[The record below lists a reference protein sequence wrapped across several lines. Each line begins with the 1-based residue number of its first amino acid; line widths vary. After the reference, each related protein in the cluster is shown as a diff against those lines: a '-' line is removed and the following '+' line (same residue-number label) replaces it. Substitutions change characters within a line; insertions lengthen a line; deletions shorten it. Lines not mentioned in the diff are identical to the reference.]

1 MDAFSTALNEVLV
14 DTYHNI
20 LRVEEKALKKSGRIH
35 LSIKE
40 MHLLEAVGK
49 GDEQGR
55 TVSEIADAM
64 NITRPTATVAINKLE
79 KRGYL
84 EKQPDDED
92 GRTVRIT
99 LTRSGKRIDHFHRL
113 YHYNMVTKISESLT
127 DEEKA
132 SLFQG
137 IQKLNEFLKE
147 SLGEKK

>member
-84 EKQPDDED
+84 EKQPDDAD
-92 GRTVRIT
+92 GRTVRVT

-127 DEEKA
+127 DAEKA

-137 IQKLNEFLKE
+137 IHKLNEFLKE

>member
-64 NITRPTATVAINKLE
+64 NITRPTAPVAINKRE

>member
-64 NITRPTATVAINKLE
+64 NITRPTATVAIHKLE

>member
-147 SLGEKK
+147 SLGEEK

>member
-127 DEEKA
+127 DEDKA

>member
-1 MDAFSTALNEVLV
+1 M
-14 DTYHNI
+14 
-20 LRVEEKALKKSGRIH
+20 
-35 LSIKE
+35 
-40 MHLLEAVGK
+40 LEAVGK

-84 EKQPDDED
+84 EKQPDEED

>member
-113 YHYNMVTKISESLT
+113 YHYNMVTKISERLT

>member
-113 YHYNMVTKISESLT
+113 YHYNMVTKISESLI

>member
-64 NITRPTATVAINKLE
+64 NIPRPTATVAINKLE